1 MANEIGITYRAPKT
15 LAKFMADDSFVRC
28 VVGPLGSGKSSA
40 SSSELLRR
48 ACMQTPSLDGIR
60 RTRWAVIRNTYRE
73 LADTTRRTFE
83 QWVPSKLG
91 IWHESSNRFIAR
103 FGDCHAEFLFR
114 ALDKPG
120 DVDKL
125 KSLELTGAWVNE
137 GIEIP
142 KSVFDMLQGRVG
154 RYPSKAEGG
163 VGASWFGIII
173 DTNPPDQ
180 DHWLYKMFLE
190 QQDTLP
196 DFKIWIQ
203 PGGLD
208 PLAENVENLPT
219 DYYKRIAQGKSQEW
233 INVFVNGKF
242 GFIVDGKPC
251 YPEWNPRVH
260 VDSTLDWLPRA
271 FPVLIGVDF
280 GLTPA
285 ACWGQQDSDG
295 QVQILHEYVTE
306 DMGAV
311 RFAENLGIKLRNSH
325 SREHPMRG
333 WGDPAGMQRSQVDE
347 RSPFDVLH
355 AAQLPIDAA
364 PTNDWLIRRETVGNL
379 LTRLTM
385 RGRPSLVIHPRC
397 TTLIK
402 AMGGGYCMRRL
413 QVAGGEKFAEYPDKG
428 RFSHIAEALQYLC
441 VGEGLDREVLEG
453 YGGGRAV
460 PREVIR
466 SSGRIQRGLGD
477 R

>member
-1 MANEIGITYRAPKT
+1 VNSEIGVRYVAPPT
-15 LAKFMADDSFVRC
+15 VAKFMSDDSFVRTI
-28 VVGPLGSGKSSA
+28 VGPLGSGKSSGC
-40 SSSELLRR
+40 SSELLRR
-48 ACMQTPSLDGIR
+48 ACMQATSFDGVR
-60 RTRWAVIRNTYRE
+60 RTRWCVIRNTYRE

-83 QWVPSKLG
+83 QWIPSSLG

-154 RYPSKAEGG
+154 RYPSKADGG

-173 DTNPPDQ
+173 DTNPPDV
-180 DHWLYKMFLE
+180 DHWLYKAFIE
-190 QQDTLP
+190 EGEKNP

-203 PGGLD
+203 PGGLA
-208 PLAENVENLPT
+208 PNAENVENLPQ
-219 DYYKRIAQGKSQEW
+219 DYYKRLVQGKTKAW
-233 INVFVNGKF
+233 IDIFVNGQF
-242 GFIVDGKPC
+242 GFVMDGKPC
-251 YPEWNPRVH
+251 YPEWNSSIHIDP
-260 VDSTLDWLPRA
+260 TLTWLPKA
-271 FPVLIGVDF
+271 FPVVIGNDF

-285 ACWGQQDSDG
+285 ACWGQIDSDG
-295 QVQILHEYVTE
+295 QVQILYEYVTE

-311 RFAENLGIKLRNSH
+311 RFAENLGVKLRS
-325 SREHPMRG
+325 SDARMHPMRA

-347 RSPFDVLH
+347 RSPFDVFH
-355 AAQLPIDAA
+355 AAGIPIEPA

-397 TTLIK
+397 ATLIK
-402 AMGGGYCMRRL
+402 AMAGGYCLRRL
-413 QVAGGEKFAEYPDKG
+413 QVSGSDKFADYPDKG
-428 RFSHIAEALQYLC
+428 RFSHIAEALQYFC
-441 VGEGLDREVLEG
+441 VGEGLDKEVLDG
-453 YGGGRAV
+453 YGGRNV
-460 PREVIR
+460 KPQTVIKSVGNIR
-466 SSGRIQRGLGD
+466 RQQR
-477 R
+477 